1 LVRIIHLCVR
11 RHQAKVS
18 VKKWKDQMG
27 NRASN
32 LSIQELPPVANFLK
46 DGDLRPY
53 GYHYTTFGLEVGPV
67 GLPRQAG
74 RKACP
79 GLPTGL
85 KKPASEDHCLAFTV
99 EALET
104 Y

>member
-1 LVRIIHLCVR
+1 M
-11 RHQAKVS
+11 A
-18 VKKWKDQMG
+18 
-27 NRASN
+27 N
-32 LSIQELPPVANFLK
+32 LLK
-46 DGDLRPY
+46 DGDLRPD

-85 KKPASEDHCLAFTV
+85 KKAC
-99 EALET
+99 
-104 Y
+104 